1 MRIYKTINKVPGG
14 LMVVPL
20 FIGMV
25 INTFVPHLLKIGGF
39 TEALSNVGYP
49 TILGMYLFTV
59 GTKMT
64 VRTAP
69 RMLKRGFGIMAA
81 KVGIATLIAVSVG
94 KFFGGDLFGFSTL
107 ALLVAMSDT
116 NGGMFM
122 ALTSVMGDKE
132 DAGTYVPQSIE
143 TGPFLTMLIL
153 VGAGLANIPWLTM
166 VSVIAPIAAGAVLG
180 NLDEDLRD
188 FFGSHEPIIVPFM
201 AFTLGQT
208 INLSAVVTAGIPGV
222 VLGVVVVIVT
232 GTVCIL
238 ADRLLGGSGIAGAA
252 ASSTAGNS
260 AAVPKA
266 VAIADPSY
274 AAIAPIAT
282 VQVAASVIVTAV
294 LTPILTSYVFKRVQ
308 RQRELH
314 AGRPGLSPK
323 ISRTRTSS
331 GSPGNRARRW
341 IPAAGTPPRD
351 RSPATSER
359 TPRSSHATHPG
370 SPACGRENP
379 RAAVADGTIRPRRD
393 AAPC

>member
-1 MRIYKTINKVPGG
+1 MRIYQTINRVPGG
-14 LMVVPL
+14 LMVIPL
-20 FIGMV
+20 FTGMI
-25 INTFVPHLLKIGGF
+25 INTFFPHLRKIGCF
-39 TEALSNVGYP
+39 TQALSDVGYP

-64 VRTAP
+64 LRTAP

-81 KVGIATLIAVSVG
+81 KVGAATLIAVSVG
-94 KFFGGDLFGFSTL
+94 KFFGGDIWGYSTL

-143 TGPFLTMLIL
+143 TGPFLTMMIL

-188 FFGSHEPIIVPFM
+188 FFGSHEALIVPFM
-201 AFTLGQT
+201 AFPLGQT
-208 INLSAVVTAGIPGV
+208 INLSAVVTAGLPGV
-222 VLGVVVVIVT
+222 VLGVMVIIIT

-238 ADRLLGGSGIAGAA
+238 ADLLLGGSGIAGAA

-266 VAIADPSY
+266 IAMPDPPY
-274 AAIAPIAT
+274 ASIAPAAT

-294 LTPILTSYVFKRVQ
+294 LTPVLTSFVYKQVMQ
-308 RQRELH
+308 R
-314 AGRPGLSPK
+314 
-323 ISRTRTSS
+323 
-331 GSPGNRARRW
+331 
-341 IPAAGTPPRD
+341 
-351 RSPATSER
+351 
-359 TPRSSHATHPG
+359 
-370 SPACGRENP
+370 
-379 RAAVADGTIRPRRD
+379 RAAA
-393 AAPC
+393 

>member
-20 FIGMV
+20 FTGMV
-25 INTFVPHLLKIGGF
+25 INTFFPHLLKIGGF
-39 TEALSNVGYP
+39 TQALSDVGYP

-81 KVGIATLIAVSVG
+81 KVGMATLIAVTVG
-94 KFFGGDLFGFSTL
+94 KLFGGDIWGYSTL

-143 TGPFLTMLIL
+143 TGPFLTMIIL
-153 VGAGLANIPWLTM
+153 VGAGLADIPWLTI
-166 VSVIAPIAAGAVLG
+166 VSVIAPIAAGAMFG

-188 FFGSHEPIIVPFM
+188 FFGSHEAIIVPFM

-208 INLSAVVTAGIPGV
+208 INLSNVVSAGPVGV
-222 VLGVVVVIVT
+222 ALGVFVLVVSGLCCIV
-232 GTVCIL
+232 
-238 ADRLLGGSGIAGAA
+238 ADKLLGGSGIAGAA

-260 AAVPKA
+260 AAVPR
-266 VAIADPSY
+266 AIALADPTY
-274 AAIAPIAT
+274 AAIAPVAT

-294 LTPILTSYVFKRVQ
+294 LTPLLTAWMFRKVQ
-308 RQRELH
+308 QERKAESVE
-314 AGRPGLSPK
+314 APPIAVESA
-323 ISRTRTSS
+323 S
-331 GSPGNRARRW
+331 GKP
-341 IPAAGTPPRD
+341 
-351 RSPATSER
+351 
-359 TPRSSHATHPG
+359 
-370 SPACGRENP
+370 
-379 RAAVADGTIRPRRD
+379 
-393 AAPC
+393 